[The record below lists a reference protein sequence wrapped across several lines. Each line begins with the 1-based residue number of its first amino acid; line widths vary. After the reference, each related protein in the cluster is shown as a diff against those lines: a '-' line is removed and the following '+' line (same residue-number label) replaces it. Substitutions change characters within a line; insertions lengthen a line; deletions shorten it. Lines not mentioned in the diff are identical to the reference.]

1 MQQSHTFASRTSRHT
16 SLSLQK
22 SVPVSTQTEI
32 QNIFPSP
39 SKKIKIPEMQTNPT
53 KTVKLNNDNGLQ
65 TQRTERQLVTA
76 CFLNWL

>member
-32 QNIFPSP
+32 QDIPPP
-39 SKKIKIPEMQTNPT
+39 SKKNKIPETQTNRT
-53 KTVKLNNDNGLQ
+53 KTVKLSNDNGLQ
-65 TQRTERQLVTA
+65 TQSTERQLVTA
-76 CFLNWL
+76 CFLIWR